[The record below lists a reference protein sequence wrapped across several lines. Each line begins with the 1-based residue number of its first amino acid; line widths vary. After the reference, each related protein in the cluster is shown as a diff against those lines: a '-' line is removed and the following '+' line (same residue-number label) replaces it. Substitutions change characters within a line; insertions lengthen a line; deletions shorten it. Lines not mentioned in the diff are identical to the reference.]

1 MNIFWGII
9 FGLRCWLVHYR
20 TSCKGE
26 VKPSTGVFQYS
37 KNLMYGSVLLL
48 TNFDMILLLVLYF
61 FSTKPLD
68 LGCMG
73 LDILCYIPQDSVKSS
88 ILCDDS

>member
-1 MNIFWGII
+1 
-9 FGLRCWLVHYR
+9 VHDR
-20 TSCKGE
+20 TSCEGE

-48 TNFDMILLLVLYF
+48 SNFDMILLLVCIL
-61 FSTKPLD
+61 FSTKPFD

-73 LDILCYIPQDSVKSS
+73 LDILCCIPQDSVKSF